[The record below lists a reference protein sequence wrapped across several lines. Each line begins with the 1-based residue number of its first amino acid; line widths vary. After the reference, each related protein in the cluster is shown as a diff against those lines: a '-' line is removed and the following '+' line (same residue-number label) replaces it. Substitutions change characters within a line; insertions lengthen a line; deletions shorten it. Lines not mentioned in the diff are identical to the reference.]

1 MVAVYFYSYFYLKLR
16 LMTAMHVIT
25 IDLIRAIVNS
35 RRAKFGPID

>member
-25 IDLIRAIVNS
+25 IDHIRAIVNS